1 MGLSHRAAPICGTPR
16 CLLPP
21 HTQSWAGKLG
31 LGKSATRWSWEPL
44 ASSPGSALCQ
54 LQAQRGHRLLSSTSS
69 TLESADCQLLL
80 QPQLPA
86 STPKVPPDLGV
97 DHNSLAPR
105 PGWKEG
111 GTDGD
116 SRGQCLFSG
125 GHTAAGWGGP
135 VFPRQSTQQ
144 IFSHMVSDPQ
154 TKPLASTQSRV
165 GQYLNLP
172 RNPHWHAGKDL

>member
-1 MGLSHRAAPICGTPR
+1 MGLSRKPAPICGTPR

-21 HTQSWAGKLG
+21 HTQSWVGKLG

-44 ASSPGSALCQ
+44 APGPGSALCQ
-54 LQAQRGHRLLSSTSS
+54 LQAQRGHKPLSSTSS
-69 TLESADCQLLL
+69 TLESPGCQLLL

-86 STPKVPPDLGV
+86 STPKVPPDLGM
-97 DHNSLAPR
+97 DHSSLAPR

-125 GHTAAGWGGP
+125 GHTGAGWGGP
-135 VFPRQSTQQ
+135 VFPRLGTQQ
-144 IFSHMVSDPQ
+144 TLSHMVSDLQ
-154 TKPLASTQSRV
+154 IKPLASTQSRV

-172 RNPHWHAGKDL
+172 RNPHWHTGKDL

>member
-1 MGLSHRAAPICGTPR
+1 MGLSRKPAPICGTPR
-16 CLLPP
+16 CLLAP
-21 HTQSWAGKLG
+21 HTQSWVGKLG
-31 LGKSATRWSWEPL
+31 SKVVLGA
-44 ASSPGSALCQ
+44 PGSRPWLCPVPAPGPEGT
-54 LQAQRGHRLLSSTSS
+54 QAPSSTSS
-69 TLESADCQLLL
+69 TPESPGCQLLL

-86 STPKVPPDLGV
+86 STPKVPPDLGM
-97 DHNSLAPR
+97 DHSSLAPR

-125 GHTAAGWGGP
+125 GHTGAGWEGP
-135 VFPRQSTQQ
+135 VFPRQGTQQ
-144 IFSHMVSDPQ
+144 TLSHMVSDPQ

-172 RNPHWHAGKDL
+172 RNPHWPTGKDL